1 MQDTFYLPMN
11 INEFTVVASCM
22 TSIMIS
28 AGLIFIYN
36 TTLNKRLNNKVN
48 HVISKCLNNRT
59 KVTAYRQYQWL
70 HNIYLDSL
78 NIQPLKRHIDY
89 VHVINIYSEFKN
101 IFDQAAPFLDIDS
114 KKRIKEKQHKGEQYL
129 ALLAYRHSNGL
140 IITQN
145 QVNEIKTLK
154 VMFIQE
160 TQYALAKNLD
170 SLSSHIPAL

>member
-1 MQDTFYLPMN
+1 MQDNFYLPIN
-11 INEFTVVASCM
+11 INELTVVASCI

-36 TTLNKRLNNKVN
+36 TSLNRRLNNKV
-48 HVISKCLNNRT
+48 HHILSKCLNNRAT
-59 KVTAYRQYQWL
+59 VTAYKQYQWL
-70 HNIYLDSL
+70 HDIYLDSL

-89 VHVINIYSEFKN
+89 IHVIKIYSEFKN
-101 IFDQAAPFLDIDS
+101 IFEQAAPFLDIDS
-114 KKRIKEKQHKGEQYL
+114 KKRIKEKQLKGEQYL
-129 ALLAYRHSNGL
+129 ALLTYRHSNGL

-170 SLSSHIPAL
+170 SLSSYIPAL